1 MLEQSGFDHVQIG
14 PPYESRVDAIMYRQ
28 VLSELAR
35 ARDWDV
41 YLYVARDVVGQAV
54 STLGERA
61 DEVLQGP
68 RSTLGPPWTRDHRTA
83 LAAAIV
89 AG

>member
-1 MLEQSGFDHVQIG
+1 
-14 PPYESRVDAIMYRQ
+14 MYRE

-35 ARDWDV
+35 ARNWDV
-41 YLYVARDVVGQAV
+41 HLYVAKDVVGQAV

-68 RSTLGPPWTRDHRTA
+68 RSTLGPPWTKDHRTA